1 MAGHLTDAAGRKE
14 MIEFMQFLDI
24 AQGLRAMRISSGRWQ
39 RQNGEA
45 MTNDDLSS
53 KIEDLT
59 RQLIAKYSPEK
70 IILFGSA
77 AGGEEEVNDVDLFI
91 IKDDVPQLGAE
102 RMRHLYRIMDTSLPV
117 DYFVYRSEEVANR
130 LALGDPFITEIISR
144 GKVLYG

>member
-1 MAGHLTDAAGRKE
+1 
-14 MIEFMQFLDI
+14 
-24 AQGLRAMRISSGRWQ
+24 
-39 RQNGEA
+39 
-45 MTNDDLSS
+45 MTKDELSS

-77 AGGEEEVNDVDLFI
+77 AGDRGEEVNDVDLFI
-91 IKDDVPQLGAE
+91 IKNDVPHLGAE
-102 RMRHLYRIMDTSLPV
+102 RMRHLYRLMDTTLPV